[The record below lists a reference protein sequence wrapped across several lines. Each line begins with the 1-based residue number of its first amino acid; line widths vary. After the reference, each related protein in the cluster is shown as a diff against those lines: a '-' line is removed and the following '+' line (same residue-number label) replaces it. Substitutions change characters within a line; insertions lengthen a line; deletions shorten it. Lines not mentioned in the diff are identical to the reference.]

1 MGGAEFITHSAAETR
16 RLARQLLKELP
27 ARAVLALHGDLGSG
41 KTCFV
46 QGLAGALGIRQPVT
60 SPTFTLVHE
69 YKGKR
74 RLVHADLY
82 RIRSEDDALSLGLE
96 EYFDTDGV
104 VAIEWAERI
113 AGLLPSSAIHI
124 QFETLDT
131 PRARRVT
138 IDHP

>member
-1 MGGAEFITHSAAETR
+1 MTEFITHSAAETR
-16 RLARQLLKELP
+16 RLARQLLKKLP
-27 ARAVLALHGDLGSG
+27 ARTVLALHGDLGSG

-46 QGLAGALGIRQPVT
+46 QGLAQALGIRQPVT

-96 EYFDTDGV
+96 EYFDADGV
-104 VAIEWAERI
+104 VAIEWAERVE
-113 AGLLPSSAIHI
+113 GLLPVDVVHI
-124 QFETLDT
+124 RFETLDA
-131 PRARRVT
+131 PRSRRVT
-138 IDHP
+138 IDGL